1 MAVCIITDSTSEITP
16 AKAKELNIEIVPM
29 IINFEN
35 QTFLDGVTIT
45 NKEFYERLR
54 TSNKLPKTSLI
65 NSETF
70 AASFDKYSDKDD
82 VIGIFVSSELSG
94 SYQSSLI
101 AKENFPNKKIHLI
114 DSMQVSFGLAALV
127 LYAIRLRDEGKK
139 AKEIVELIEEAKK
152 RLVVF
157 AIIDDLK
164 YLKLGGRLSSS
175 SFFIG
180 SLIKLKPIIRVKD
193 GKVQPVHKTL
203 GTHLAFSWLV
213 EQYKSFDVDETKPR
227 LFGHSDD
234 EEGLSKFM
242 DYVKKKI
249 DFPIELVF
257 PIGPT
262 VGVHAGPGAVGFAFF
277 IK

>member
-1 MAVCIITDSTSEITP
+1 MYHHRFTSEITP

-70 AASFDKYSDKDD
+70 AASFEKYSDKDD
-82 VIGIFVSSELSG
+82 VIGILISSELSG

-139 AKEIVELIEEAKK
+139 QKK
-152 RLVVF
+152 
-157 AIIDDLK
+157 
-164 YLKLGGRLSSS
+164 
-175 SFFIG
+175 
-180 SLIKLKPIIRVKD
+180 
-193 GKVQPVHKTL
+193 
-203 GTHLAFSWLV
+203 
-213 EQYKSFDVDETKPR
+213 
-227 LFGHSDD
+227 
-234 EEGLSKFM
+234 
-242 DYVKKKI
+242 
-249 DFPIELVF
+249 
-257 PIGPT
+257 
-262 VGVHAGPGAVGFAFF
+262 
-277 IK
+277 